1 MENNTQNQS
10 TETNQVILT
19 KKCRSCNIEKTLD
32 QFDKQKDCKLGVK
45 NYCKACYKIRNAE
58 RYNQKTND
66 IIRQVRLYQFAHPGK
81 YKRYQ
86 KNYRR
91 KTRELEK
98 INKENEETTQI
109 PPTQ

>member
-1 MENNTQNQS
+1 MENNIPTQS
-10 TETNQVILT
+10 AETQASQVTLI

-66 IIRQVRLYQFAHPGK
+66 IIRQVRLYQYAHATE

-86 KNYRR
+86 KKYRR
-91 KTRELEK
+91 KTRKLERL
-98 INKENEETTQI
+98 NKENETTN
-109 PPTQ
+109 PPAQ